1 MPGVAFFKSSSWRW
15 DSRPG
20 CRPRWSAETHIIMGS
35 PPRASRPTSA
45 AAGIVARGPP
55 DDCDSDHGPL
65 EQRDHPERHDAVL
78 QRVRST
84 LRHHPARESLQRDA
98 RSMSLQHM
106 CETCPTSFN
115 RMFGRRIGAP
125 KARNCVRIHKM
136 LNSLITD
143 ERPLIPCKSDFCE
156 VDAVDLNG
164 ETTVL

>member
-1 MPGVAFFKSSSWRW
+1 MGM
-15 DSRPG
+15 
-20 CRPRWSAETHIIMGS
+20 AE
-35 PPRASRPTSA
+35 PPRARRPTSA
-45 AAGIVARGPP
+45 AAGIMARGPS
-55 DDCDSDHGPL
+55 DDCDSDLASL
-65 EQRDHPERHDAVL
+65 EQRDHRARHDAVL

-106 CETCPTSFN
+106 CETCPASFN
-115 RMFGRRIGAP
+115 RMFGRCKGAP
-125 KARNCVRIHKM
+125 KPRNCVRIHKM